1 MVIMKTLKDYL
12 LLEVSEKT
20 AKNAENLAIADIK
33 KLSDEFAISKFK
45 DMDILAKLQKR
56 ARQVDVFR
64 NYAENINTKTAE
76 GFSSE
81 VKKVIEKWNDGRE
94 LSNGAKFMPLFVLT
108 SGQTFD
114 WGKTYRYGKDV
125 WDDNTKNELEMIY
138 LTVVGLNSDFSSEK
152 KTMKKVGADTSG
164 IEAIEKEYEDINN
177 ELKEDLS
184 KVKGLTFKESYA
196 DRKSSKAAYNTIVM
210 FFDIN
215 KNIINIDKASELLPG
230 NAYTNIGSTKIDRG
244 SGSDNRGRYNDI
256 YRTREKSQ
264 KLN

>member
-33 KLSDEFAISKFK
+33 KLSDEFAASKFK

-114 WGKTYRYGKDV
+114 WGKVRGWGKEE
-125 WDDNTKNELEMIY
+125 WNEHINELEMIY
-138 LTVVGLNSDFSSEK
+138 LTVVGLNSDFSGEK
-152 KTMKKVGADTSG
+152 KIMKKVGADTSG

-184 KVKGLTFKESYA
+184 KVKGLAFKESYA
-196 DRKSSKAAYNTIVM
+196 NRKSSKAVYNTIVM
-210 FFDIN
+210 SFEID
-215 KNIINIDKASELLPG
+215 KKLINIEKASELLPG

-244 SGSDNRGRYNDI
+244 SGSDNRGRFNDI